1 MPVRPAASASAFCS
15 ESRSEG
21 CFQKKTSCYGR
32 RFVMAL
38 PRKICVG
45 CRGSDQGYFDGGSV
59 KEVVWEIDEE
69 VILVHIAEQGVDA
82 IVPLDL

>member
-1 MPVRPAASASAFCS
+1 
-15 ESRSEG
+15 
-21 CFQKKTSCYGR
+21 
-32 RFVMAL
+32 MAL